1 MSTMTK
7 VFTVLNA
14 VMSIALS
21 CLFIA
26 AAAQWDNYKDL
37 ARTYQGERDA
47 AVGHWQNA
55 VASGLAATALK
66 DESIASKNAE
76 VAKAQ
81 SQIQELTEKLTKSGS
96 ELTQV
101 KNERLAFEA
110 GRTKLQETL
119 DTVTGE
125 LKSVRAQ
132 NQGLLKDNTELQ
144 SRNIKLNNRVLE
156 LTTNVT
162 ILQEENRNVQEKLYA
177 CQTGRSGSSTPPR
190 AAAAIESV
198 PGTVAVPSP
207 KIAGAIKGEIT
218 NIDGTYA
225 SVNVGESSGVT
236 AGMTFVVYR
245 GSSYLGDL
253 KIESVRPSESVGK
266 LTTLASGGVRNGD
279 MIRSDVNN

>member
-1 MSTMTK
+1 MTK

-26 AAAQWDNYKDL
+26 AAAQWDNYKEL
-37 ARTYQGERDA
+37 AQTYQSQRDA
-47 AVGHWQNA
+47 AIAQWQSS
-55 VASGLAATALK
+55 VAAGYAGIALK
-66 DESIASKNAE
+66 DDSISSKNAE
-76 VAKAQ
+76 VAKAK
-81 SQIQELTEKLTKSGS
+81 SEIQDLTEKLTKSSS
-96 ELTQV
+96 ELTLV

-132 NQGLLKDNTELQ
+132 NQSMLKDNTELQ

-177 CQTGRSGSSTPPR
+177 CQTGRSGAAAPAR
-190 AAAAIESV
+190 AAVDSV
-198 PGTVAVPSP
+198 PGTVAVPAP

-253 KIESVRPSESVGK
+253 TIESVRPAEAVGK

>member
-26 AAAQWDNYKDL
+26 AAAQWDNWKDL
-37 ARTYQGERDA
+37 AKAYQGERDA
-47 AVGHWQNA
+47 AIGHWQNA

-66 DESIASKNAE
+66 DESLASKNSE

-81 SQIQELTEKLTKSGS
+81 SEIQDLTDKLTKSSS

-119 DTVTGE
+119 DTITGE

-132 NQGLLKDNTELQ
+132 NQEMLKDNTELQ

-177 CQTGRSGSSTPPR
+177 CQTGRSGVTSPAR
-190 AAAAIESV
+190 AAVDSV

-207 KIAGAIKGEIT
+207 RVVGAIKGEVT
-218 NIDGTYA
+218 NVDGTYA
-225 SVNVGESSGVT
+225 SVNIGESSGVT
-236 AGMTFVVYR
+236 TGMTFVVYR
-245 GSSYLGDL
+245 GGSYLGDL
-253 KIESVRPSESVGK
+253 TIESVRAGEAVGK
-266 LTTLASGGVRNGD
+266 LTTLASGGVRSGD
-279 MIRSDVNN
+279 MVRSDVNN

>member
-26 AAAQWDNYKDL
+26 AAAQWDNWKDL

-47 AVGHWQNA
+47 VIGQWQNA
-55 VASGLAATALK
+55 VASGQAATALK
-66 DESIASKNAE
+66 DEAISSKNAE
-76 VAKAQ
+76 LAKAQ
-81 SQIQELTEKLTKSGS
+81 SEIQELTEKLTKNSS

-101 KNERLAFEA
+101 KNQSLGFEA

-132 NQGLLKDNTELQ
+132 NGELLKQNVDLQ
-144 SRNIKLNNRVLE
+144 SRNARMNNRTLE

-162 ILQEENRNVQEKLYA
+162 ILQEENRNIQEKLYA
-177 CQTGRSGSSTPPR
+177 CQTGRGSGTSQTRGPVD
-190 AAAAIESV
+190 SV
-198 PGTVAVPSP
+198 AGTVAVPAP
-207 KIAGAIKGEIT
+207 RVAGAIKGEIT
-218 NIDGTYA
+218 NVDGTYA
-225 SVNVGESSGVT
+225 SVNVGESSGV
-236 AGMTFVVYR
+236 ANGMTFMIYR
-245 GSSYLGDL
+245 GNSYLGDL
-253 KIESVRPSESVGK
+253 VIETVRPGESVGK
-266 LTTLASGGVRNGD
+266 LTTLASAGVRNGD
-279 MIRSDVNN
+279 SVRSDVTN

>member
-26 AAAQWDNYKDL
+26 AAAQWDNWKDL
-37 ARTYQGERDA
+37 AQTYQGQRDA

-66 DESIASKNAE
+66 DESISSKNAE
-76 VAKAQ
+76 VAKGQ
-81 SQIQELTEKLTKSGS
+81 SEIQDLTEKLTKSSS
-96 ELTQV
+96 ELTLV

-132 NQGLLKDNTELQ
+132 NQTMLKDNTELQ

-177 CQTGRSGSSTPPR
+177 CQTGRSGAATPSR
-190 AAAAIESV
+190 AAVDNV
-198 PGTVAVPSP
+198 PGTVAVPAP
-207 KIAGAIKGEIT
+207 KVAGAIKGEIT

-225 SVNVGESSGVT
+225 SINVGESSGVT
-236 AGMTFVVYR
+236 PGMTFVVYR

-253 KIESVRPSESVGK
+253 TVESVRPGESVGK
-266 LTTLASGGVRNGD
+266 LTTLAAGGVRNGD